1 MKGVVMRLSGQ
12 GARLSVGCCPSPS
25 PTPFALLFKVT
36 GPSQPGHCFSGVPCR
51 GPILCG
57 HCKGVPSLG
66 ACAQL
71 LQLQQVCSI

>member
-12 GARLSVGCCPSPS
+12 GARLSVGCCPSP
-25 PTPFALLFKVT
+25 TPFALLFKVT
-36 GPSQPGHCFSGVPCR
+36 RPSQPGHCFSGVPCR

-57 HCKGVPSLG
+57 HCKGIPSLG